1 MKRKI
6 TALAVS
12 FIMAVLLFC
21 TFAVPASAAKTS
33 IAKAVISYTET
44 YTYTGKE
51 IKPAVT
57 VKYKGKT
64 VSSKNYSVSYKN
76 NKKVGVGTITVTGK
90 GSYTG
95 TVSKRFKIAPKKVTS
110 LKAEYGDDNI
120 KLTWKKSTGAT
131 GYYVYRLSGKSWKKI
146 ATVSATS
153 YTDKKLSPSTEYK
166 YKIKAYY
173 KKSSTTIT
181 GDTVQLNT
189 ATAPTNPS
197 GIKAITKKTSVALS
211 WKSVTDAKGYI
222 VYLYKDGKW
231 SKLTTTSGTEFTVSD
246 LSAGKVY
253 RFAVRSYWSC
263 SGKNYYSEYADIY
276 CATLPKKP
284 SSVSTAYV
292 GHDSVTVKW
301 SKVSGATG
309 YKVYYS
315 KCDKDGNPG
324 DYERFAIIKSASTV
338 STTVTGLEYGTT
350 YSFSV
355 QAYLADSKCETVNS
369 PLAYSENVT
378 TTYPGV
384 QDLYF
389 ADYTNTSITLG
400 WESLSNV
407 ASYNIYIQK
416 ESGKELVTSVS
427 GESTSCKITDLEENS
442 SYTFFVVTEFKT
454 SKGIVYGP
462 EEKINVVTDDSKVDG
477 VTLLNKKTTL
487 AIGKTHQLKAE
498 VTPSYA
504 ANTKLIYVS
513 SKPEI
518 ASISSKGL
526 ITAHKKGTAII
537 TVKSAED
544 ESIQVS
550 FTLRVDTVK
559 PTKLTLP
566 KNIILF
572 VGEEGQS
579 VDPATIVPT
588 FTPADTTNKGCKVYY
603 KDYTYSYKSLFS
615 TKTET
620 LKFSDYITFSDGKF
634 IAKKA
639 TVEPNGDKRVFAFDV
654 TFASTEDSTKTVTTK
669 IQVVSKA
676 PTITIT
682 GNEDDWYCGNT
693 SSLEAGLD
701 SYVSFTEKDLI
712 WESSNPGIA
721 TVDENGNVTCKGV
734 GTATITAYSPW
745 RSLKATYNLSVR
757 SYLKIEKNYFEGCVP
772 GGQYQIEAQS
782 IPAGTDKKVFY
793 QSVDSDIATVNE
805 DGLVTF
811 HKEGTVVISV
821 NIYHEDRVGD
831 YFKVWFTSETYK
843 PLEGSTSDLFYTFK
857 SKANSVKNSASS
869 LRGYKRTEGAT
880 NTGLEISS
888 LRSEGSYADMID
900 FKSDFIEPTINTL
913 SKKKE
918 TTVKN
923 LPLNDPTYP
932 ESYATYIS
940 KIPVASNPKTILD
953 GLTPDDIKTLEL
965 IDDGSYC
972 YSMKIT
978 LKPESFSTLPTIAE
992 DTKHGQV
999 FDILTRDYVNNL
1011 VNGTETSTEAGSIK
1025 MSYKGYKTVY
1035 HDSSVILNINKA
1047 TNQVESIEYDMSVD
1061 SQITDLCLDATVLA
1075 VFKIKHTAN
1084 VSFTTRNTVK
1094 IEFFGN

>member
-6 TALAVS
+6 TAFTVS
-12 FIMAVLLFC
+12 FIMTVLLFC
-21 TFAVPASAAKTS
+21 TFAVPASAAKIS
-33 IAKAVISYTET
+33 ITKAVISYTET

-51 IKPAVT
+51 IKPKVT
-57 VKYKGKT
+57 VKYKNKT

-95 TVSKRFKIAPKKVTS
+95 KATKTFKIAPKKVTS
-110 LKAEYGDDNI
+110 LKAEYDDDSI
-120 KLTWKKSTGAT
+120 KLTWKKATGAT
-131 GYYVYRLSGKSWKKI
+131 GYYIYRLSGKSWKKV
-146 ATVSATS
+146 ATVTATS
-153 YTDKKLSPSTEYK
+153 YTDKKLTPATEYK
-166 YKIKAYY
+166 YRIKAYY

-181 GDTVQLNT
+181 GDTASLNT
-189 ATAPTNPS
+189 ATAPKNAT
-197 GIKAITKKTSVALS
+197 GIKASAKESSVTLS
-211 WKSVTDAKGYI
+211 WKSVTSAKGYV

-231 SKLTTTSGTEFTVSD
+231 SKLTATSGTKFTVSD
-246 LSAGKVY
+246 LSSGKVY

-263 SGKNYYSEYADIY
+263 GGKNYYSDYADIY
-276 CATLPKKP
+276 CATVPKKP
-284 SSVSTAYV
+284 SSVSTPYI

-301 SKVSGATG
+301 SKVNGATG

-324 DYERFAIIKSASTV
+324 DYERFAIIKSGSSV

-350 YSFSV
+350 YRFSV
-355 QAYLADSKCETVNS
+355 QAYLANSKCETANS
-369 PLAYSENVT
+369 PLTYSANAT

-389 ADYTNTSITLG
+389 ADYTNTSVTLG
-400 WESLSNV
+400 WESLKNV
-407 ASYNIYIQK
+407 TSYNIYIQK
-416 ESGKELVTSVS
+416 ETGKELIASIS
-427 GESTSCKITDLEENS
+427 GESTSYKAADLEENS

-454 SKGIVYGP
+454 PEGIVYGN

-487 AIGKTHQLKAE
+487 SIGKTYQLNAE

-518 ASISSKGL
+518 ASISAKGL
-526 ITAHKKGTAII
+526 ITAHKKGTVII

-544 ESIQVS
+544 ESIQTS
-550 FTLRVDTVK
+550 FTLRVDTIK

-579 VDPATIVPT
+579 VSPAVIVPT

-603 KDYTYSYKSLFS
+603 KDYTYSYKSFLS

-620 LKFSDYITFSDGKF
+620 LKFRDYISFSDGKF

-654 TFASTEDSTKTVTTK
+654 TFASTEDTTKTVTTK
-669 IQVVSKA
+669 IQIVSKA

-693 SSLEAGLD
+693 SSLEANLD

-712 WESSNPGIA
+712 WESSNPNIA
-721 TVDENGNVTCKGV
+721 DVDKNGNVTCTGV

-757 SYLKIEKNYFEGCVP
+757 SYLKLKNTYIERCVP

-843 PLEGSTSDLFYTFK
+843 PLEGNTSDLFYIFK
-857 SKANSVKNSASS
+857 NKANSVKDSASS
-869 LRGYKRTEGAT
+869 LRGYRRTEGAT
-880 NTGLEISS
+880 NTGLKISS
-888 LRSEGSYADMID
+888 LRSEGDYASMID
-900 FKSDFIEPTINTL
+900 FENDFIAPTINTL

-923 LPLNDPTYP
+923 LPIDDSNYNAN
-932 ESYATYIS
+932 YATYIS
-940 KIPVASNPKTILD
+940 KIPVASNTKTILD
-953 GLTPDDIKTLEL
+953 GLTPDDIKSLEI

-972 YSMKIT
+972 YSMKMT
-978 LKPESFSTLPTIAE
+978 LKPETFNSLPAVSE
-992 DTKHGQV
+992 DTKHGQA
-999 FDILTRDYVNNL
+999 FDVLTSGYINNL
-1011 VNGTETSTEAGSIK
+1011 IKGTETSTESGSIK
-1025 MSYKGYKTVY
+1025 MSYKSYKTVY
-1035 HDSSVILNINKA
+1035 HDSNVTLNINKA
-1047 TNQVESIEYDMSVD
+1047 TNQVESIEYNMFID
-1061 SQITDLCLDATVLA
+1061 SQITDLCLDAKVLA

-1084 VSFTTRNTVK
+1084 VSFTTKNTVK